1 MGIYRVGDN
10 GSAPKGLKAG
20 DQVVTGGG
28 TYRITGVDSN
38 GGYTSELFNKDQT
51 TYNYKGAYDRAPDST
66 QVQVQQNMAAGA
78 AAGNAASAFS
88 ASMNN
93 YANQIKNYSDPYAG
107 AISKQSSVVQNYA
120 PFSYEKFTDP
130 YADAIAKQSKAVQ
143 DYKPFEYDPYSYD
156 QRSDIRAANVKQTGT
171 REIRRAVEDTL
182 GNYAA
187 NTGGQASTAAAS
199 AAAQAG
205 DYYAAQLTD
214 QLNDVENEAYDRYNN
229 ERNFAYNKWGDQ
241 FNMEMSKLNS
251 LENQSNTNYARWSAD
266 RDFAYNQWANQFNV
280 ELSKLSSLQSLSNDD
295 FDRFLSQLSTAA
307 QLEGTAFE
315 ANFEVATVAAQ
326 YGDYSMLNAM
336 GVDTTAYQKAQASD
350 AAAAAGMTGL
360 YYKVGAD
367 GWAPEGMSVGDYV
380 VTGGGTYMVTGYN
393 PDGSYQSKL
402 VDKGTTPG
410 TFTGYYA
417 NASNPNYVDPYT
429 VALAGGG
436 SSGGSG
442 GGRSSGGGGYRSS
455 GGGYSG
461 EDDSIILDTGGGGQ
475 KTKNPNYTPSDNK
488 AATGG
493 GNMSYNDL
501 ARWLSNNAGSVTV
514 QDAADKIA
522 RNANNLTTDEFNALR
537 KKYVGA

>member
-1 MGIYRVGDN
+1 MGIYRVGAN

-28 TYRITGVDSN
+28 TYKITGVDAN
-38 GGYTSELFNKDQT
+38 GAYTSELFDKDQT
-51 TYNYKGAYDRAPDST
+51 TDNYVGTYNRPPDST
-66 QVQVQQNMAAGA
+66 QAQVRQNMAAGA

-93 YANQIKNYSDPYAG
+93 YANQVKNYSDPYAG

-280 ELSKLSSLQSLSNDD
+280 ELSKLNSLQSLSNDD

-315 ANFEVATVAAQ
+315 ANYEMATMAAQ

-367 GWAPEGMSVGDYV
+367 GYAPEGCSVGDYV
-380 VTGGGTYMVTGYN
+380 VTNGGTYMITGYN
-393 PDGSYQSKL
+393 SDGSYQSKL
-402 VDKGTTPG
+402 VDKQTTPG
-410 TFTGYYA
+410 NFIGYYA
-417 NASNPNYVDPYT
+417 NASNPNYVDPY
-429 VALAGGG
+429 ALAVSGG

-442 GGRSSGGGGYRSS
+442 GSNSRRY
-455 GGGYSG
+455 YKDDD
-461 EDDSIILDTGGGGQ
+461 EDDIIDNSGPRQ
-475 KTKNPNYTPSDNK
+475 KTKNPNYTPSNNK

-493 GNMSYNDL
+493 GSMTYDDL
-501 ARWLSNNAGSVTV
+501 ARWLGNNAGSVTV
-514 QDAADKIA
+514 QEASEKIA
-522 RNANNLTTDEFNALR
+522 RNANNLTSEQLAALS
-537 KKYVGA
+537 KNYLKVNL

>member
-1 MGIYRVGDN
+1 MGIYRVGAN

-28 TYRITGVDSN
+28 TWKITGVDSN
-38 GGYTSELFNKDQT
+38 GAYTSELFNKDQT
-51 TYNYKGAYDRAPDST
+51 TYNYTGAYDRAPDSL
-66 QVQVQQNMAAGA
+66 QGQVQQNIQAGA
-78 AAGNAASAFS
+78 AAGSSASAF
-88 ASMNN
+88 ADNMNN
-93 YANQIKNYSDPYAG
+93 YAGQVKNYSDPWAG
-107 AISKQSSVVQNYA
+107 QIAKQSGVVQDYK
-120 PFSYEKFTDP
+120 PFTYEKYKDP
-130 YADAIAKQSKAVQ
+130 FADEIAKQSKAVQ
-143 DYKPFEYDPYSYD
+143 DYGAFEHPDYSYD

-187 NTGGQASTAAAS
+187 STGGQASTAAVS
-199 AAAQAG
+199 AASQAG

-214 QLNDVENEAYDRYNN
+214 QLNDVESEAYDRWAAD
-229 ERNFAYNKWGDQ
+229 RNFAYNKWGDR
-241 FNMEMSKLNS
+241 FNMELNKLNS
-251 LENQSNTNYARWSAD
+251 LQNLSDTDYARWSAD

-280 ELSKLSSLQSLSNDD
+280 ELTKLQSLQSLSNDD

-307 QLEGTAFE
+307 ELEGTAFQ
-315 ANFEVATVAAQ
+315 ANFEMATVAAQ
-326 YGDYSMLNAM
+326 YGDYSLLNRM

-380 VTGGGTYMVTGYN
+380 VTNGGTYMVTGYN

-402 VDKGTTPG
+402 VDKQTTPG

-417 NASNPNYVDPYT
+417 NASNPNYVDPFS
-429 VALAGGG
+429 LAATYGGG

-442 GGRSSGGGGYRSS
+442 GGRSSGGGGRSS

-461 EDDSIILDTGGGGQ
+461 GDDSIILDTGGGGQ

-522 RNANNLTTDEFNALR
+522 RNANNLTTEQFNALR
-537 KKYVGA
+537 QKYVGV